1 MPFFGMS
8 KVPDGQ
14 NPPAN
19 RDQIEE
25 NMVHAEPLRH
35 QKTNKKE
42 KSTDNEA
49 SRRKNPPMSLR
60 DASATLLEGTRAGI
74 TPDALAGL
82 VSGWIGENKLH
93 AVSAAGLAEVL
104 ANYPEGRPLSE
115 LLRKPTGT
123 LQAEPVSRDTVLRS
137 LGGGTPL
144 ESSVRNRMESA
155 LSTTLGHV
163 RVHTDDQ
170 AHKTA
175 TSLSARAF
183 TVGEHVGF
191 AKGAYQPG
199 TARGDATLAH
209 ELVHVAQNQKAQA
222 TPGITPHGH
231 AAERMADQAAQ
242 HVASGRIITD
252 LSPFLVTPAVVSL
265 TRDEISRTD
274 STGSRVTI
282 SNYQLTQSGNACG
295 TTSTAMVLQFLGYSL
310 RQADVDSMIRSNP
323 DFVDMFTSPNSIIGL
338 FSRFGVQSTGFQN
351 NQFSHIRQNVD
362 SRVPMV
368 AVIDADGSS
377 GQSTAGVHYVV
388 IDGYDDA
395 EGAEQIHI
403 VNPWGASS
411 TLWEPFGT
419 WAPAHWENLQF
430 PWPFQ
435 LMNRFY
441 IAVGPGGV
449 GGSSMW
455 AGMAPGALVAEGA
468 ANFMEAL
475 GIYARTRGSWDE
487 VLNSLTHGTMQL
499 VLSIAETV
507 SGGVAFLA
515 QNIGRWMTLVSDLGV
530 RLIERGGAGN
540 IAGGIFLT
548 LVGAPFWIAGRI
560 IDVVA
565 NIAGAIGEVIT
576 APFRALIDWM
586 SEDDRI
592 RAIVRQRVENARNG
606 RSGTLAELNE
616 QTVQSML
623 RELMEGYCGDDD
635 EDAILQLLEATTQ
648 PGAQAMMSNVL
659 RDSSLRQRL
668 YRAVDGAQYHRLV
681 RLMATHLGNDVRTE
695 IFEELLVGWTSGGDE
710 DSLISIISS
719 IPVPDAETILT
730 PQRRRRIY
738 DDVDGA
744 NFTRLMG
751 VMFDRFPNWRGEIID
766 RICASNCGDAREQL
780 IIRKLR
786 NLSVPEFDGLMQS
799 GSRRQALF
807 SAIDGA
813 EYQEF
818 CRLVGIKASNL
829 EVKADVIRDLMRG
842 SCGDDDED
850 SILAILRGIDEP
862 VRSNL
867 VRSVGRSNLD
877 SAIDGQQQDE
887 LDALLGA
894 A

>member
-1 MPFFGMS
+1 
-8 KVPDGQ
+8 
-14 NPPAN
+14 
-19 RDQIEE
+19 
-25 NMVHAEPLRH
+25 MVHTASIPKEKRTPSLH
-35 QKTNKKE
+35 SYHFDDTSQKTAPLSVRTAVATVIE
-42 KSTDNEA
+42 G
-49 SRRKNPPMSLR
+49 LR
-60 DASATLLEGTRAGI
+60 TGATATEMVTV
-74 TPDALAGL
+74 
-82 VSGWIGENKLH
+82 VSGWVRSGRLGHKEAGSLPEILAAFPEARALC
-93 AVSAAGLAEVL
+93 AGLRPAETTAQADLTSQAGVL
-104 ANYPEGRPLSE
+104 AEIGPGQPL
-115 LLRKPTGT
+115 
-123 LQAEPVSRDTVLRS
+123 DTAARV
-137 LGGGTPL
+137 
-144 ESSVRNRMESA
+144 RMETA
-155 LSTTLGHV
+155 LSTRFGDV
-163 RVHTDDQ
+163 RVHVDDRANQ
-170 AHKTA
+170 TA
-175 TSLSARAF
+175 RKLSAKAF
-183 TVGEHVGF
+183 AVGEHIGF
-191 AKGAYQPG
+191 ASGTYKPG
-199 TARGDATLAH
+199 TPQGDATLAH
-209 ELVHVAQNQKAQA
+209 ELVHVAQNRTSQLS
-222 TPGITPHGH
+222 TGITPRGH
-231 AAERMADQAAQ
+231 AAETLADRAAQ
-242 HVASGRIITD
+242 QVTSGRIITD
-252 LSPFLVTPAVVSL
+252 LSPFLVTPAGISL

-274 STGSRVTI
+274 ASGSRVTI
-282 SNYQLTQSGNACG
+282 SNYQLTQTGNACG

-310 RQADVDSMIRSNP
+310 RQADVDAMIRSNP

-338 FSRFGVQSTGFQN
+338 MSRFGVNSTGFQN
-351 NQFSHIRQNVD
+351 NQFGHIRQNVD
-362 SRVPMV
+362 NRVPMI

-388 IDGYDDA
+388 VDGYDDA
-395 EGAEQIHI
+395 AGAEQVHI
-403 VNPWGASS
+403 VNPWGAAS
-411 TLWEPFGT
+411 TGWQPFGT
-419 WAPAHWENLQF
+419 WASANWENLQF

-487 VLNSLTHGTMQL
+487 VLNSLTHGTLQL
-499 VLSIAETV
+499 VLSLAETV
-507 SGGVAFLA
+507 TGGVSFLA
-515 QNIGRWMTLVSDLGV
+515 QNIGRWMTLISDLGV

-565 NIAGAIGEVIT
+565 NIASAIGEVIT

-648 PGAQAMMSNVL
+648 PGSQAIMSNVL
-659 RDSSLRQRL
+659 RDEALRRRL
-668 YRAVDGAQYHRLV
+668 YRAVDGAQYQRML

-695 IFEELLVGWTSGGDE
+695 IFEELLNGWTRGGDE
-710 DSLISIISS
+710 ESLISIISTLP
-719 IPVPDAETILT
+719 ITDAQTILT
-730 PQRRRRIY
+730 PERRQRIY
-738 DDVDGA
+738 NDVDGA
-744 NFTRLMG
+744 NFTTLMG
-751 VMFDRFPNWRGEIID
+751 VMFDRFPAWRGEVLD
-766 RICASNCGDAREQL
+766 RLAASDCGDAREQL

-786 NLSVPEFDGLMQS
+786 SLSVPEFDGLIESQ
-799 GSRRQALF
+799 SRRRALF

-818 CRLVGIKASNL
+818 CRLVGVKASSL
-829 EVKADVIRDLMRG
+829 DVKADVLNDLMRG

-850 SILAILRGIDEP
+850 SILAILRGVDP
-862 VRSNL
+862 TVRTSL
-867 VRSVGRSNLD
+867 VSRVGRGRLD

-887 LDALLGA
+887 LDALLGPA
-894 A
+894 